1 MQVDIDTQRNTC
13 HYSTNL
19 PSFLRSR
26 ANRSFHLR
34 IFMNLIYPGL
44 LLMFL
49 GSTATRLTWSGYQL
63 MLPHGPHG
71 SQHSTETRQGNSCQA
86 DPSDLSFHKK
96 SAHKPWKI
104 DMLNPKMEVW
114 FRWFLGYMLILRGV
128 TGLIGKQDRH
138 VFLLSNNLGTSRMVV
153 IHNFCAIYERNP

>member
-1 MQVDIDTQRNTC
+1 MDLN
-13 HYSTNL
+13 
-19 PSFLRSR
+19 FLREGMPPKCSTHLKNTSQIGSFRGKTRNVWNHISR
-26 ANRSFHLR
+26 ST
-34 IFMNLIYPGL
+34 GL
-44 LLMFL
+44 
-49 GSTATRLTWSGYQL
+49 STKCHAGGCVHEKVV
-63 MLPHGPHG
+63 LPHGPHG